1 MEEILVAKKSVLCIC
16 FLFSLIIL
24 AYNFILCSGRRS
36 SAVAKRQGVG
46 SHTGGSSAGGTSRPL
61 ANNPMSQGQS
71 ADNTGSSGG
80 SSTGESGGG
89 GGGGGGGA
97 TGGNRNGEDSVQFSS
112 TGKLLIFI
120 LCSQHSTDSQILW
133 LCSEQSS

>member
-1 MEEILVAKKSVLCIC
+1 M
-16 FLFSLIIL
+16 IL
-24 AYNFILCSGRRS
+24 ACNFIPCSGRRS

-89 GGGGGGGA
+89 GGGA

-112 TGKLLIFI
+112 TGKSLIFI
-120 LCSQHSTDSQILW
+120 LCSQHSTDGQILW